1 MFGRLSAGNV
11 AVLAMVQA
19 LSGLFSAS
27 VERVDAE
34 VESMVSL
41 SKMAAEE
48 IMRGA
53 DPHTAAQNAAE
64 RMAAD
69 RGQTDIVGVAIALV
83 VVGAVVFVGINIMSQ
98 TIDQTALQPANA
110 SGNGEPADPLYNAS
124 QSFQGTMGDM
134 FGFIG
139 LALLAAFLAVII
151 YYLTSVRGGGVMGR

>member
-1 MFGRLSAGNV
+1 MHASIQTKLA
-11 AVLAMVQA
+11 AVLLVA
-19 LSGLFSAS
+19 LALFTNT
-27 VERVDAE
+27 
-34 VESMVSL
+34 VESFIQRAKAEFEAITSL

-53 DPHTAAQNAAE
+53 DPYTAAERSAK

-98 TIDQTALQPANA
+98 TIDQTALT
-110 SGNGEPADPLYNAS
+110 SGDPLYNAS
-124 QSFQGTMGDM
+124 QDFETTMGDM

-151 YYLTSVRGGGVMGR
+151 YYLTSVRGGGAGFGR